1 MFDEEGVIMQETATI
16 LKDRG
21 IRPSLQRVCVYR
33 YLRGVKTHP
42 TVDEIYSA
50 LLPEYPSLS
59 RTTVYNTLELLIAN
73 DLAISLDFG
82 DGFLRYDADC
92 SPHSHFK
99 CKGCG
104 KVFDIML
111 PPPDCSQMIPSGFT
125 LMGTSLY
132 MFGLCDKC
140 SDGCADEAATEKN

>member
-1 MFDEEGVIMQETATI
+1 MQETASI
-16 LKDRG
+16 LKDHG

-33 YLRGVKTHP
+33 YLRSVKTHP

-59 RTTVYNTLELLIAN
+59 RTTVYNTLEQLLEKG
-73 DLAISLDFG
+73 LAISLDFG

-99 CKGCG
+99 CKKCG
-104 KVFDIML
+104 KVYDIFVA
-111 PPPDCSQMIPSGFT
+111 PPDCTQMIPPGFT
-125 LMGTSLY
+125 LQGTSLY

-140 SDGCADEAATEKN
+140 AVGDGDARSEADMTVEN

>member
-1 MFDEEGVIMQETATI
+1 MQETASI
-16 LKDRG
+16 LKDHG

-33 YLRGVKTHP
+33 YLRSVKTHP

-50 LLPEYPSLS
+50 LLPEY
-59 RTTVYNTLELLIAN
+59 
-73 DLAISLDFG
+73 AISLDFG

-99 CKGCG
+99 CKKCG
-104 KVFDIML
+104 KVYDIFVA
-111 PPPDCSQMIPSGFT
+111 PPDCTQMIPPGFT
-125 LMGTSLY
+125 LQGTSLY

-140 SDGCADEAATEKN
+140 TK